1 MFRLSDA
8 TRRLMTVGIFFL
20 LCVVPAIVMISL
32 GVWRRLPGRV
42 STEAH
47 RLSLLIG
54 HPVRLESARQLSPN
68 AVLYE
73 GLEILDPESNKLLLH
88 CDRARAQFETV
99 RREGEKAARRELR
112 ISADRATITAP
123 SLDAFHP
130 LVERLLQCR
139 IEGTPS
145 AAELNV
151 KQVVLR
157 EPECE
162 FPARVDVTLKPERSQ
177 IELQFRLEEQSKP
190 VYLCL
195 VRNREY
201 DPPVDGFQL
210 VSADEGALPGPLFSA
225 FLPTLP
231 NLGSGAQFRGRIVAN
246 RVPEH
251 CRRLSDGSQYDPG
264 WQLDAMGYLSNIDL
278 PCFVGDYLPHE
289 ITGTGSV
296 RLEKLEIL
304 SGRISVLK
312 GGLHA
317 TAGRISRDLVASCV
331 EEFGL
336 STNFAIH
343 GPTSLLTYDEL
354 AVGFHLDGA
363 GLRLEGECQSEP
375 KGAMLAAYTYR
386 LDAPRFGLISPT
398 KAIAALTSTPES
410 QLATSRYAS
419 RLVRHMPYI
428 PTASAIT
435 IAAPLLDGRSGAR
448 H

>member
-8 TRRLMTVGIFFL
+8 TRRLMTLGIFFL
-20 LCVVPAIVMISL
+20 LCVVPTIVMISL
-32 GVWRRLPGRV
+32 GIWRRLPGRV

-54 HPVRLESARQLSPN
+54 HPVRLDSARQLSPST
-68 AVLYE
+68 VLYK

-88 CDRARAQFETV
+88 CDRARARFETI
-99 RREGEKAARRELR
+99 RREGEETARRELK

-139 IEGTPS
+139 IEGAPS
-145 AAELNV
+145 AAQLNV
-151 KQVVLR
+151 KQIVLR
-157 EPECE
+157 QPEYE
-162 FPARVDVTLKPERSQ
+162 FPARVDVTLKPEQSR
-177 IELQFRLEEQSKP
+177 IELQFRLQEQSKP
-190 VYLCL
+190 VYLCV

-210 VSADEGALPGPLFSA
+210 VSGDEGALPGPLLSA
-225 FLPTLP
+225 FLPMFS
-231 NLGSGAQFRGRIVAN
+231 NLGPAAQFRGHIVAN
-246 RVPEH
+246 RVPDH
-251 CRRLSDGSQYDPG
+251 CRRIQDGTKFDSG

-289 ITGTGSV
+289 ISGTGSV

-331 EEFGL
+331 EQFGL

-343 GPTSLLTYDEL
+343 GPTSLLAYDEL

-386 LDAPRFGLISPT
+386 LDAPRSGSIPPT

-419 RLVRHMPYI
+419 RLARHMPYI

-435 IAAPLLDGRSGAR
+435 IAAPPLDGRSGAR